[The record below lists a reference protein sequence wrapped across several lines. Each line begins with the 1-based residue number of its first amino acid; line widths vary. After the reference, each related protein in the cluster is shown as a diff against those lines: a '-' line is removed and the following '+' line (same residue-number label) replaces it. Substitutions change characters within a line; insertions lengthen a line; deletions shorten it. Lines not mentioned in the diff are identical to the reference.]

1 MGLAIDGNEVH
12 GIARGGQAFV
22 PYSNKLFDF
31 AKATFGTKIYFSS
44 KALIGETDVN
54 NGYFMV
60 TFQQAD
66 DMASTHDD
74 FDDCRIVGAT
84 YISENN
90 VDTTTLIAL
99 DTGAGLYYLFSVYT
113 YSSSTGSYYPEG
125 ELLIRAD
132 QVAFKPSGSGGS
144 SMMSTD

>member
-12 GIARGGQAFV
+12 GIAKGGQAFI

-31 AKATFGTKIYFSS
+31 SKAVFDTKIYFSS
-44 KALIGETDVN
+44 EALIGNTDVS
-54 NGYFMV
+54 NGHFMV

-66 DMASTHDD
+66 NMARSHDD

-90 VDTTTLIAL
+90 VDTTTLFTL
-99 DTGAGLYYLFSVYT
+99 DAGAGLYYLFSVYA
-113 YSSSTGSYYPEG
+113 YSSSTASYYPEG
-125 ELLIRAD
+125 EFLIRAD
-132 QVAFKPSGSGGS
+132 QVVFTSSNSSGS
-144 SMMSTD
+144 SMMS